1 MKLHLPK
8 SLLTAVLAACV
19 APAAWGYSPDNWDV
33 ENTNT
38 FYVVNGDVDIASVKT
53 SESEDTATTA
63 FFLRADGEEVTRT
76 ITELVL
82 DAGDTITIAGDWQN
96 ATAGFKALTID
107 TLKIEGEG
115 KGAVVAGAGQTQG
128 NDEFPE
134 QHITIDS
141 LNGKLSSL
149 TINKNATVALGAT
162 IATTDGSISS
172 VTIDKGGVL
181 DLSTTRPSPKEQA
194 SYFTAFMNATS
205 GAGKVL
211 LGSGTVIQTAEMSY
225 NGDNHVTLKTNYEVS
240 GSDVEDYSST
250 SYNVST
256 ADLTLQSWAKST
268 ANTWRDWNIITNGS
282 LTVGTNGKG
291 VLNVLSG
298 NRLNINGGS
307 VTSGIIRIG
316 HAEAT
321 NNVGAIRLT
330 SDGSLKVGNIL
341 VQGSYTQ
348 GWNNKVE
355 LLDGEVE
362 FTSQYAISY
371 STNNK
376 NGNSNLPAVDVVL
389 GGSGE
394 ESLSLVANTD
404 WTITKNTHADSSF
417 NIGNIVVKN
426 GNTGTVTLNN
436 ATLTGAITNNAKL
449 ALGGT
454 LDISATGKTIT
465 NAGTLDLSNLTS
477 INIHS
482 FKGLSTTSDF
492 TLSDGENGL
501 ITQGGYILV
510 QNNGGSVTADGVSA
524 TLAGYGAYT
533 ISNQDG
539 TLTTALSGTYMVN
552 TEVSY
557 NNATMESVSKFWVDL
572 SGTLNTT
579 DASMLN
585 KVQLEATSSQLYY
598 QNTAGD
604 DLLRFSGT
612 MGSAGL
618 NLSASNKTVTATGDN
633 SGFTG
638 DITVLSG
645 TTLKAANNSTASA
658 IFGATCETTQD
669 RTIRVQ
675 NNATLDVNG
684 SETYYR
690 VVLEG
695 GATLANYNSNAD
707 VNTGWKALP
716 YLKLEGNATIS
727 ATSQMVMQK
736 KSNSSHEN
744 KLILG
749 GNTLTKT
756 GKDAFIIKT
765 GAIESNGGT
774 IRVDAG
780 GFNIDGGSISGNFNL
795 VINGGYFQTG
805 AAASVS
811 SLTMGASAQEICI
824 AGNTTTVSGVTTSEG
839 VLKKTGSGT
848 LTLNGAANLNG
859 LNITNGTVNLNG
871 VTTLG
876 GAITLGANNATANL
890 AVGESGS
897 VVIKNLG
904 LFSPANGVP
913 ATNGLV
919 TDGKYK
925 VVTKNTANSTHNLN
939 TVTYYGDAL
948 TLDADGY
955 VTGGSVYYA
964 VEQGTTVNVGGDHAT
979 NGTAD
984 AAEFYVGEH
993 GHLSYAD
1000 TFGTT
1005 GGNAA
1010 VPTITNLTGT
1020 GKVSIT
1026 LASASGSTYP
1036 GHHDNAV
1043 SISDAFKGTLEV
1055 SGKMNLTSFSLG
1067 KDAKLQ
1073 LAIGEH
1079 WSAGGSVNTDILLAE
1094 TKGAYEFRH
1103 AGDGTLTL
1111 NGEVSGKYL
1120 DVGTVNGAGTLKLTN
1135 AANDI
1140 ENVTLGASNKTA
1152 HLTLAADMAFTSL
1165 TSVNSGSNVTLES
1178 GVGLTLGSAEEGAAT
1193 AASTVAKLV
1202 THANGNTIRLNKSAT
1217 LNVLSD
1223 VTGGNVT
1230 LVGDGSYYMKDG
1242 SASSSDRVRLG
1253 QDWRGTAIVRN
1264 IHIDGIKLTTM
1275 GNADS
1280 TIKLQGL
1287 SGWITNE
1294 NQYKTVTSDVI
1305 LENYTAG
1312 DTVKSA
1318 MVITGHSKTTYAFQ
1332 GAVSGSGDFE
1342 LASNATDAG
1351 VFEFSGDTSGWTGG
1365 VVVNSASDGSANTP
1379 MITLQLIGGG
1389 DIFSAEENDGIT
1401 VNRNGG
1407 TVKLQLGNTGKASTM
1422 HGAIVNN
1429 GNGWMDVAVNAN
1441 TKNVTFNEAVN
1452 INGTLTVNGE
1462 GATLIK
1468 AENSVG
1474 SLDLSESNGSTGTL
1488 KLTENVSLNVST
1500 NFWGGKNASVE
1511 LEKGASLT
1519 KGVIRISGVEQTS
1532 AGVVS
1537 KLESTTKAD
1546 GHVDV
1551 YTVGNGSFTISNAD
1565 VTIASGS
1572 DQTIGNV
1579 LNNSS
1584 LINDGGTAQTS
1595 TGKVIADNQA
1605 NSFVDVKAI
1614 TGSIELMNLVNGGV
1628 QNLEVAAG
1636 KSVVA
1641 TDTNSAK
1648 ATVSVSGQ
1656 ATFGAGAT
1664 LSANL
1669 TLASNAELV
1678 SVGDENGISLNGGT
1692 LTLGGK
1698 IGLGKEL
1705 KGKLDRL
1712 TGDATLV
1719 LFTNVGDLTL
1729 NDAAVEAALLS
1740 ARNSGTTSVTT
1751 ADASAVFDGIAADQY
1766 TINLAQGQVFLSA
1779 MPVPEPTTS
1788 MLGLVGLVALT
1799 FRRRRK

>member
-33 ENTNT
+33 DNTNT

-53 SESEDTATTA
+53 SESEATATTA

-181 DLSTTRPSPKEQA
+181 DLSTTRPTAKEQA

-225 NGDNHVTLKTNYEVS
+225 KDDNHVTLKTNYEVS

-268 ANTWRDWNIITNGS
+268 ANTWRDWNVITNGS

-316 HAEAT
+316 HAEAA

-348 GWNNKVE
+348 GWDNKVE

-376 NGNSNLPAVDVVL
+376 DGNSNLPAVDVVL

-492 TLSDGENGL
+492 ALSDGENGI

-524 TLAGYGAYT
+524 TLTGYGACT

-539 TLTTALSGTYMVN
+539 TLTAAMSGTYMVN

-557 NNATMESVSKFWVDL
+557 NSATMESVSKFWVDP

-579 DASMLN
+579 DGSMLN
-585 KVQLEATSSQLYY
+585 KVQLGATSSQLYY

-618 NLSASNKTVTATGDN
+618 NLSASNKTVTATGNN

-645 TTLKAANNSTASA
+645 TTLKAADDSKDTA
-658 IFGATCETTQD
+658 IFGATCVTTQN

-736 KSNSSHEN
+736 QGGSSHEN

-756 GKDAFIIKT
+756 GEDAFIIKT

-811 SLTMGASAQEICI
+811 SLTMGASAREICI

-871 VTTLG
+871 TTTIRGL
-876 GAITLGANNATANL
+876 ITVGDQKTLTI
-890 AVGESGS
+890 GESGS
-897 VVIKNLG
+897 VKINNLAEFELADGG
-904 LFSPANGVP
+904 LPTTNGVLEN
-913 ATNGLV
+913 ARYRVLSGTSASLTEKGISYGSGTLAIDN
-919 TDGKYK
+919 DGC
-925 VVTKNTANSTHNLN
+925 VSAN
-939 TVTYYGDAL
+939 
-948 TLDADGY
+948 
-955 VTGGSVYYA
+955 VYYV
-964 VEQGTTVNVGGDHAT
+964 VEEGKSVTVSGNEAS
-979 NGTAD
+979 
-984 AAEFYVGEH
+984 EFYVGEK
-993 GHLSYAD
+993 GHMVYSNS
-1000 TFGTT
+1000 FGTT

-1026 LASASGSTYP
+1026 LAAASGSSNMN
-1036 GHHDNAV
+1036 HHDNAV

-1073 LAIGEH
+1073 LASGEH

-1140 ENVTLGASNKTA
+1140 ENVTLGASNKAA

-1178 GVGLTLGSAEEGAAT
+1178 GVELTLGSAEEGAAT

-1202 THANGNTIRLNKSAT
+1202 THANGNTIRLNKNAT
-1217 LNVLSD
+1217 LNVLSS

-1230 LVGDGSYYMKDG
+1230 LVGDGAYYMKDG
-1242 SASSSDRVRLG
+1242 SASSSDKVRLG

-1264 IHIDGIKLTTM
+1264 IHIDGIELATM

-1305 LENYTAG
+1305 LENYTTG

-1318 MVITGHSKTTYAFQ
+1318 MVITDHSNATYAFR

-1342 LASNATDAG
+1342 LASKANNNGNAMDAG

-1365 VVVNSASDGSANTP
+1365 VVVNSASDGSAYTP
-1379 MITLQLIGGG
+1379 KITLQLIGGG
-1389 DIFSAEENDGIT
+1389 DIFSAEENGGIT

-1407 TVKLQLGNTGKASTM
+1407 TVELQLGNTGKASTM

-1452 INGTLTVNGE
+1452 INGTLTVVGE
-1462 GATLIK
+1462 GATLVA

-1474 SLDLSESNGSTGTL
+1474 SLDLSKSNASTGTL

-1532 AGVVS
+1532 ASVVS
-1537 KLESTTKAD
+1537 KLESTTKAN
-1546 GHVDV
+1546 GHDDV
-1551 YTVGNGSFTISNAD
+1551 YTVGKGSFTISNAD

-1572 DQTIGNV
+1572 EQTIGNV

-1595 TGKVIADNQA
+1595 TGKVIANNQA

-1614 TGSIELMNLVNGGV
+1614 TGNIELMNLVNGGV

-1669 TLASNAELV
+1669 TLESNAELV

-1692 LTLGGK
+1692 LTLGGE

-1712 TGDATLV
+1712 TGSDTLV
-1719 LFTNVGDLTL
+1719 LFTNVSDLTL
-1729 NDAAVEAALLS
+1729 NDAAVDAALRS
-1740 ARNSGTTSVTT
+1740 ARNSGTTSVNT
-1751 ADASAVFDGIAADQY
+1751 ADASAVIAGIAADQY
-1766 TINLAQGQVFLSA
+1766 TINFAQNQVFLSA